1 MPGRGSGT
9 SLSPPG
15 PSRSPPP
22 GLCLRAAS
30 SAVSPLRTRCERG
43 PVETGLWKEEEEEE
57 EEEGDPQLTPPTNPQ
72 GDRWGLLWRPTWR
85 PSMKAIV
92 RMMRT
97 FRTESRERQRLER
110 PILMMMGRRGKRG

>member
-1 MPGRGSGT
+1 MDVAVEV
-9 SLSPPG
+9 LS
-15 PSRSPPP
+15 
-22 GLCLRAAS
+22 
-30 SAVSPLRTRCERG
+30 V
-43 PVETGLWKEEEEEE
+43 EEEED
-57 EEEGDPQLTPPTNPQ
+57 GV
-72 GDRWGLLWRPTWR
+72 RWGLLWRPTWR